1 MKLYGLLFLL
11 LSSLTQASEFSSV
24 NCNPSLD
31 YEAHIV
37 DEARVEKLVYLANK
51 NLYIIEEIKAK
62 MDEIK
67 NYNAYITDS
76 SNGIID
82 VIISS
87 KEESEYFDIYRLDLK
102 ESYNKFQAHKGSLG
116 TQLSF
121 VDLTRRTLTASTG
134 GYIKL
139 VPVFNQFSCSTY

>member
-24 NCNPSLD
+24 NCNPSQS
-31 YEAHIV
+31 YENHIV
-37 DEARVEKLVYLANK
+37 AEEKFEKLIYLANK

-62 MDEIK
+62 MDEMK

-87 KEESEYFDIYRLDLK
+87 KMESEYFDIYRLDLK
-102 ESYNKFQAHKGSLG
+102 ESYNNFQAHKGSLG

-121 VDLTRRTLTASTG
+121 VDLTRKTLTASAG

-139 VPVFNQFSCSTY
+139 LSVFNQFSCSAY